1 MADTSDKQWPGL
13 AGRLTAGAHL
23 LPVRIYYEDTDFSGA
38 VYHASYV
45 RILERGRTD
54 FLRLLGIGH
63 RELAAAGLN
72 FAVHRLDV
80 TFHRPA
86 TIDDVV
92 VVETTPGD
100 VSAARALVAQRILR
114 DDTVLVEASVT
125 VVLVSPDGR
134 ARRFPQTIR
143 DTLLAHRKA
152 IG

>member
-1 MADTSDKQWPGL
+1 MPDETWPDL
-13 AGRLTAGAHL
+13 AGHL
-23 LPVRIYYEDTDFSGA
+23 SNGVHRLPVRIYYEDTDFSGT
-38 VYHASYV
+38 VYHASYI

-54 FLRLLGIGH
+54 FLRVLAIGH
-63 RELAAAGLN
+63 RELAAVGLN

-86 TIDDVV
+86 AIDDVV
-92 VVETTPGD
+92 IVETTPGE
-100 VSAARALVAQRILR
+100 VTAARALVAQRILR
-114 DDTVLVEASVT
+114 GETVLVEAAVT

-134 ARRFPQTIR
+134 ARRFPPAIR